1 MRVLL
6 EKKTGGPLPNLPR
19 GACRGNMGLPLAV
32 KEMQTLNSVAVQ
44 RDANAQFCSLGIPI
58 WPPVIGQ
65 KRSSKKMTNKRYS
78 LLKNKTH
85 VIMWLHPVGDP
96 LLRWAHG
103 LRYCEGK
110 EQLKNKT
117 VVILD
122 PSTTS
127 SSMNLKW
134 SWPQGFAIE
143 ISQANVMV
151 LIPVWLLSSVYFLW
165 AQAESTTFTKG
176 IPCKKCYWDNWWP
189 TGITDLSKPIPPISF
204 Q

>member
-1 MRVLL
+1 MQR
-6 EKKTGGPLPNLPR
+6 EY
-19 GACRGNMGLPLAV
+19 GASLGC
-32 KEMQTLNSVAVQ
+32 Q
-44 RDANAQFCSLGIPI
+44 RDANAQFYSLGTPI

-65 KRSSKKMTNKRYS
+65 RCSSKKMTNKWYS
-78 LLKNKTH
+78 FLKKIKQTKKH
-85 VIMWLHPVGDP
+85 VIMWSHPVGNP

-110 EQLKNKT
+110 EQLENKT
-117 VVILD
+117 AVILD

-134 SWPQGFAIE
+134 TWLQRFAIE
-143 ISQANVMV
+143 VSQANVMV

-165 AQAESTTFTKG
+165 AQAESTSFTKG
-176 IPCKKCYWDNWWP
+176 IPRKKCYWDNWWP
-189 TGITDLSKPIPPISF
+189 TGITDLSKPTPPMEISF